1 MKCRLLHPTPE
12 AFPGKGVLPAG
23 HIIEHRQAPI
33 LVQIGAAESAD
44 EECAKAANRTPA
56 QLAAAQRSYVKVRA
70 GIHPSDFDAF
80 DAGQMVG
87 YNPDG
92 SFKPGP
98 NQAEPEEE
106 EEKCEEV
113 DEEPDDE

>member
-44 EECAKAANRTPA
+44 EECAKAANRTPE

-70 GIHPSDFDAF
+70 GIHPDDFEAF
-80 DAGQMVG
+80 DAGQMIG

-98 NQAEPEEE
+98 NQAEPEDEENDDEE
-106 EEKCEEV
+106 EE
-113 DEEPDDE
+113 DYDDE